1 MSGGYF
7 NYTQYQL
14 LAISE
19 GITNYL
25 ADNPDN
31 YSDKTLMELAKC
43 NNLLQKTFVYV
54 RRIDMLLSWDDD
66 EEIFHKKLREELL

>member
-31 YSDKTLMELAKC
+31 YSDKTLTELVKC